1 MFKNLTRFFYMKKLI
16 LGLCLFGMVLNAQA
30 TVDEINAVTIHSKF
44 GKGLTIMLDE
54 YPMVTFSGKEMTVST
69 QDVVLNYDAT
79 TVAKFTYES
88 LIVGVNDVDRPEN
101 MFRLDKTSLKVF
113 NLDPYSKVMVY
124 TVDGVLVSSETT
136 DAKGNAT
143 LPLPEAENAVY
154 VVKTS
159 DINFKIRKQ

>member
-1 MFKNLTRFFYMKKLI
+1 MKKLF
-16 LGLCLFGMVLNAQA
+16 LCLCLFGMVLKTQA
-30 TVDEINAVTIHSKF
+30 VVDEINAVTIHSKF

-54 YPMVTFSGKEMTVST
+54 YPRVTFSGKEMTVCT

-79 TVAKFTYES
+79 TVSKLTYES
-88 LIVGVNDVDRPEN
+88 LIVGVDDVDKTKN

-113 NLDPYSKVMVY
+113 NLDPYAKVMVY

-136 DAKGNAT
+136 DVSGNAT
-143 LPLPEAENAVY
+143 IPLPEAENAVY

-159 DINFKIRKQ
+159 DIKFKICKQ